1 MIAVIILIF
10 FFVFFMIVKSNS
22 NDDNENNFD
31 RIEFKPVDPNRIK
44 LNFEQ
49 LKCGNQKA
57 VKVFNTDQFGLIN
70 VDVYK
75 GDSYSDNGL
84 NFIEIKKDNKTL
96 CILDEMSNN
105 DLILSLMLLKRL

>member
-1 MIAVIILIF
+1 MIFIILLF
-10 FFVFFMIVKSNS
+10 GGFMFIALNKSKSNDTS
-22 NDDNENNFD
+22 ANIIKFD
-31 RIEFKPVDPNRIK
+31 PVDPNRIK
-44 LNFEQ
+44 LKFEQ
-49 LKCGNQKA
+49 LKCGNEKA

-84 NFIEIKKDNKTL
+84 NFIEIRKDNKTI
-96 CILDEMSNN
+96 CVFDEMNDN

>member
-1 MIAVIILIF
+1 MIVLIF
-10 FFVFFMIVKSNS
+10 AFGIAMIIIMSKTTGA
-22 NDDNENNFD
+22 NDDANITKFN
-31 RIEFKPVDPNRIK
+31 PVDPNRIK

-75 GDSYSDNGL
+75 GDSYSDNGF
-84 NFIEIKKDNKTL
+84 NFIEIRKDNKTL
-96 CILDEMSNN
+96 CILDEMNDN
-105 DLILSLMLLKRL
+105 DLILSMMLLKRL